1 MTFQIRVSKRA
12 AEQIRSATRWWIEN
26 RSKAPNALDEE
37 IERAFALIRILP
49 GAGQPVDHPTI
60 AGLRRLH
67 LPRVHYYLFYVV
79 SKADAV
85 LEVVALW
92 HVRRGRPPVL

>member
-1 MTFQIRVSKRA
+1 M
-12 AEQIRSATRWWIEN
+12 
-26 RSKAPNALDEE
+26 
-37 IERAFALIRILP
+37 LP

-60 AGLRRLH
+60 SGLRRLH
-67 LPRVHYYLFYVV
+67 LPRVHYYLYYVV

-92 HVRRGRPPVL
+92 HVRRGRPPIL